1 MIYLS
6 NAPALLD
13 SLKCG
18 VDLIGDAMVTGG
30 AIGFVLVFWALVRG
44 A

>member
-1 MIYLS
+1 MSYLS
-6 NAPALLD
+6 NATALVD

-18 VDLIGDAMVTGG
+18 VEIMGDAMVTGG
-30 AIGFVLVFWALVRG
+30 AIGLVLVFWALVRG